1 MVTENP
7 SMVETKEKIAPQ
19 QLRALIDPKT
29 INKEERTV
37 EVVAATEA
45 AIRMWGWDQG
55 YFDETL
61 SMKEGEVRLERL
73 NANGP
78 LLDNHDRYSGVK
90 GQYGTVV
97 RAWLDGKKLRCLIKF
112 SKRADVEP
120 FWQDVQD
127 GILKG
132 ISIGYRVYTYEIV
145 EKEGEIPQYRAIDW
159 EPYEV
164 SLAPV
169 PADYKASVRSADE
182 NKYSPNEVI
191 IRSQNKP
198 AMEKTEEQLRKEGI
212 EAERKR
218 SNEIRT
224 AVRAAKLDD
233 GFAQTLIDAG
243 HTVEKARELITA
255 ETARIAAPAPEAEKA
270 RGEGAT
276 AERNRAKEI
285 KGAVR
290 KAGLDD
296 TYAETLI
303 DAGHSIEKAREMILD
318 KFAENDPNAGARG
331 QNTAPTIVT
340 KDEADKRRSAM
351 AEAVS
356 FRANP
361 DAFTGKK
368 LEDIEKNEYRGMSL
382 LRMASVALESQGAKI
397 RGLSDTQLAQLAM
410 NATSE
415 RSGMH
420 TSSDFPIILGNTVNR
435 TLRAEYEIAER
446 TFPQWARKA
455 TAKDFRT
462 ITRAQLGDF
471 SNLGNPVNEGGEY
484 EYGTLGEG
492 SEAYRVFKYGKI
504 IAISWEMIVNDD
516 LDAFGRIPQKIA
528 NSVARKQSDLVYGI
542 LSTNAAM
549 SDTVALFHAT
559 HANLGT
565 GAAIN
570 IDSLG
575 EARKLLRKQKGLGAL
590 DFLNLTPKFLVVGP
604 NYEQLALQY
613 LSSAYN
619 PNDPTKIN
627 PWKGLLTPIVEPRL
641 TGNEWYVMAS
651 PGQIDTV
658 EYAFLEGQPEIFT
671 ETQQGFDVDGLKMKV
686 RMVFGTKAIDWR
698 GMVKNAGA

>member
-1 MVTENP
+1 MVTELP
-7 SMVETKEKIAPQ
+7 AMVETKQKIAPQ

-61 SMKEGEVRLERL
+61 SMKDGEVRLERL

-78 LLDNHDRYSGVK
+78 LLDNHDRYSGIK

-97 RAWLDGKKLRCLIKF
+97 RAWLDGKKLRCVIKF

-120 FWQDVQD
+120 FWQDIQD

-169 PADYKASVRSADE
+169 PADYRASVRSADE

-191 IRSQNKP
+191 IRSQNTPTK
-198 AMEKTEEQLRKEGI
+198 MEKTEEQLRKEG
-212 EAERKR
+212 EAAERKR
-218 SNEIRT
+218 QSEIRT
-224 AVRAAKLDD
+224 AIRAAKLDD
-233 GFAQTLIDAG
+233 SFGQTLIDAG
-243 HTVEKARELITA
+243 HTIERSRELISA
-255 ETARIAAPAPEAEKA
+255 EVTRVSTPAPDAEKA

-276 AERNRAKEI
+276 AERTRAKEI
-285 KGAVR
+285 RTAVR
-290 KAGLDD
+290 KAGLEDS
-296 TYAETLI
+296 YAETLI
-303 DAGHSIEKAREMILD
+303 DAGHTIEKSREMILD
-318 KFAENDPNAGARG
+318 KWAETDPNAGARG
-331 QNTAPTIVT
+331 QNTAPTVN
-340 KDEADKRRSAM
+340 KDEADKRRSGM
-351 AEAVS
+351 AEAIA

-361 DAFTGKK
+361 DSFSGKR
-368 LEDIEKNEYRGMSL
+368 LEEMDKNEYRGMSL
-382 LRMASVALESQGAKI
+382 LRMAEMSLTAQGAKV

-410 NATSE
+410 NGGSE

-435 TLRAEYEIAER
+435 TLRAEYELAER
-446 TFPQWARKA
+446 TFPQWARRA
-455 TAKDFRT
+455 SAKDFRT

-471 SNLGNPVNEGGEY
+471 SNLSQVNEGGEY

-504 IAISWEMIVNDD
+504 IAISWEMIINDD

-559 HANLGT
+559 HGNLGT
-565 GAAIN
+565 AGAIT

-590 DFLNLTPKFLVVGP
+590 DYLNLTPKTLLVGP
-604 NYEQLALQY
+604 NYEQIALQY

-627 PWKGLLTPIVEPRL
+627 PWKGLLTPVVEPRL
-641 TGNEWYVMAS
+641 TGNEWYVMAT

-671 ETQQGFDVDGLKMKV
+671 ETKQGFDVDGLQMKV